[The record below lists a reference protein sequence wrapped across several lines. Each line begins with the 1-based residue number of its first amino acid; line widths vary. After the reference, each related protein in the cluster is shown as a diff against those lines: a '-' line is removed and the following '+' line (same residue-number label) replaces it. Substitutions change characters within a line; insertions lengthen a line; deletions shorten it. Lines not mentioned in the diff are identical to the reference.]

1 MNLAPNLQSRNCD
14 QTSTKITRQNNLR
27 YIKVIKP
34 NVSHRNPIFVALHL
48 ELSFQL
54 FEEKSDDDNS
64 SAYFLSS
71 SWKKNR
77 QITEYKSIYRCYL
90 TSFTL
95 LLLFIILGLLNW
107 MTSLKKKVMMT
118 TPLLRRQSFP
128 VQVLTVQ
135 TALLGC
141 RVAVVDIEINK
152 SILNLLALLRPPMAE
167 LERPL

>member
-1 MNLAPNLQSRNCD
+1 MS
-14 QTSTKITRQNNLR
+14 
-27 YIKVIKP
+27 VIEIEIRF
-34 NVSHRNPIFVALHL
+34 SSPIL
-48 ELSFQL
+48 
-54 FEEKSDDDNS
+54 K
-64 SAYFLSS
+64 FLSS
-71 SWKKNR
+71 YLMITPLLTFIVSAGKKSSNHGI
-77 QITEYKSIYRCYL
+77 QIIYRCYL

-95 LLLFIILGLLNW
+95 LLSIILGLLNW

-152 SILNLLALLRPPMAE
+152 SIQNPPVRLHQLMAESERPPWHPGVKGRH
-167 LERPL
+167 LDPQVGCPLQFLFQNWLI

>member
-71 SWKKNR
+71 SWKKKKSSNHR
-77 QITEYKSIYRCYL
+77 IQIDYRCYL
-90 TSFTL
+90 TSFT

-152 SILNLLALLRPPMAE
+152 SIQNPPVRLHQPMAE
-167 LERPL
+167 SERPP

>member
-1 MNLAPNLQSRNCD
+1 MTTPLLTLLVAAGKKSSN
-14 QTSTKITRQNNLR
+14 
-27 YIKVIKP
+27 
-34 NVSHRNPIFVALHL
+34 HRIHIDY
-48 ELSFQL
+48 S
-54 FEEKSDDDNS
+54 
-64 SAYFLSS
+64 
-71 SWKKNR
+71 
-77 QITEYKSIYRCYL
+77 CYL

-95 LLLFIILGLLNW
+95 SLFIILGLLNW

-152 SILNLLALLRPPMAE
+152 SIQNPPVRLHQPMAE
-167 LERPL
+167 SERPPWHPGVKGRHLDPQVGCPLQFLFQNWLIYYLEFNWYLYVFYRILSITNSYEI

>member
-1 MNLAPNLQSRNCD
+1 MSLIEIRFS
-14 QTSTKITRQNNLR
+14 S
-27 YIKVIKP
+27 
-34 NVSHRNPIFVALHL
+34 PIL
-48 ELSFQL
+48 
-54 FEEKSDDDNS
+54 K
-64 SAYFLSS
+64 FLSS
-71 SWKKNR
+71 YLMMTTSLLTLLVATGKKSSNHR
-77 QITEYKSIYRCYL
+77 IHIDYSCYL

-95 LLLFIILGLLNW
+95 SLFIILGLLNW

-152 SILNLLALLRPPMAE
+152 SIQNPPVRLHQPMAE
-167 LERPL
+167 SERPP

>member
-1 MNLAPNLQSRNCD
+1 MMTTPLL
-14 QTSTKITRQNNLR
+14 TFL
-27 YIKVIKP
+27 
-34 NVSHRNPIFVALHL
+34 VA
-48 ELSFQL
+48 
-54 FEEKSDDDNS
+54 
-64 SAYFLSS
+64 AG
-71 SWKKNR
+71 KKNR

-90 TSFTL
+90 TSFT

-152 SILNLLALLRPPMAE
+152 SIQNPPVRLHQPMAE
-167 LERPL
+167 SERPP